1 MIPRKIIERL
11 TNNYVYVY
19 IKGIEKEYSG
29 KVISLDDSDIL
40 TMEDK
45 NNNLIYIAISDI
57 TVITERR

>member
-40 TMEDK
+40 TIEDK
-45 NNNLIYIAISDI
+45 NK
-57 TVITERR
+57 E